1 MRNILRNSEE
11 PGDVLAFV
19 GANLRR
25 FRAQAGISQAALA
38 EASGVSRRMLVS
50 LEKGDTNISLSS
62 LDRIATALGVN
73 FVALVS
79 DPDAHPQYINALA
92 WKGRGK
98 DSHGTLLGSIAATTE
113 VQLWNWSL
121 AARDRYE
128 AEADPVGWHE
138 ILFVTRG
145 TLTLRLDAQDQL
157 IRAGEHAIYSSAQ
170 PYAYI
175 NDTDSVTTFVR
186 NAVL

>member
-25 FRAQAGISQAALA
+25 FRLEAGLSQAALA
-38 EASGVSRRMLVS
+38 EASNVSRRMLVS

-79 DPDAHPQYINALA
+79 DPDAHPQRINALA
-92 WKGRGK
+92 WKGRSK
-98 DSHGTLLGSIAATTE
+98 DSRALLLGSIAATTE
-113 VQLWNWSL
+113 VQLWSWSL
-121 AARDRYE
+121 APRDRYE
-128 AEADPVGWHE
+128 AEPDPAGWHE
-138 ILFVTRG
+138 ILFVTAG
-145 TLTLRLDAQDQL
+145 TLTLRLEARSQV
-157 IRAGEHAIYSSAQ
+157 IRAGDHAIYSSAQ

-175 NDTDSVTTFVR
+175 NETDSVTTFVR
-186 NAVL
+186 NAVM